1 VPSTSFSTPARLSA
15 LALVAGVVFLAS
27 LGVGAAD
34 VPAREVVRTL
44 LGGGSDASRTLILE
58 LRLPRALLAL
68 LVGGGLAI
76 SGAVFQ
82 AVLRNPLA
90 EPYVLGVS
98 GGAAVGA
105 VSAVVLGLASV
116 TAWAVPG
123 ASFAGGLFAI
133 LVVLRIATAAG
144 SALSPR
150 VLILAGVVVGAF
162 FNAIILLMLALADA
176 ESFRSAIFWMMGSLS
191 GASWTQVAIVAVYG
205 LPAMVVLVL
214 CARPLNLIAIDEES
228 AFHLGVSVR
237 QLRRIVYLVTS
248 LLVASTVAVS
258 GVIGFVGLVVPHALR
273 LAWGADHRLVLPGS
287 VLAGGTFLLATDT
300 LARTVVAPGELPTG
314 VLTAIVGVPFF
325 VVLLV
330 KGNV

>member
-1 VPSTSFSTPARLSA
+1 MPSGTVPRL
-15 LALVAGVVFLAS
+15 LALSGVVIAIFFTS
-27 LGVGAAD
+27 LSVGAAD
-34 VPAREVVRTL
+34 VPLSEVARTL
-44 LGGGSDASRTLILE
+44 VGGGSASSRTLILE

-105 VSAVVLGLASV
+105 VLAVVLGIASV
-116 TAWAVPG
+116 SAWAVPA
-123 ASFAGGLFAI
+123 ASFVGGLLAI
-133 LVVLRIATAAG
+133 LIVLRIATAAG

-162 FNAIILLMLALADA
+162 FNAVILLMLALADA

-191 GASWTQVAIVAVYG
+191 GASWRQVAVVSAYG
-205 LPAMVVLVL
+205 LPAMLVLVL
-214 CARPLNLIAIDEES
+214 CARPLNLLAIDEES
-228 AFHLGVSVR
+228 AFHLGVSVER
-237 QLRRIVYLVTS
+237 LRRVVYLVTS
-248 LLVASTVAVS
+248 LLVAATVAVS

-273 LAWGADHRLVLPGS
+273 LVWGADHRLVLPAS
-287 VLAGGTFLLATDT
+287 VLAGGAFLLATDT
-300 LARTVVAPGELPTG
+300 LARTAVAPGELPTG

-325 VVLLV
+325 VVLLI
-330 KGNV
+330 KGDV

>member
-1 VPSTSFSTPARLSA
+1 MAGTASRLIA
-15 LALVAGVVFLAS
+15 LTGVVVVVFLGS
-27 LGVGAAD
+27 LSVGAAD
-34 VPAREVVRTL
+34 VPLAEVVRTL
-44 LGGGSDASRTLILE
+44 TGGGSEASRTLILE

-90 EPYVLGVS
+90 EPYILGVS

-105 VSAVVLGLASV
+105 VLAVVLGLASV
-116 TAWAVPG
+116 TIWAVPG
-123 ASFAGGLFAI
+123 ASFVGGLVAI
-133 LVVLRIATAAG
+133 FVVLGIATAAG

-191 GASWTQVAIVAVYG
+191 GASWTQVGIVATYG
-205 LPAMVVLVL
+205 IPAMIVLVL
-214 CARPLNLIAIDEES
+214 CARPLNLLAIDEQS
-228 AFHLGVSVR
+228 AFHLGVSVQR
-237 QLRRIVYLVTS
+237 LRRVIYLVTS
-248 LLVASTVAVS
+248 LLVAATVAVS
-258 GVIGFVGLVVPHALR
+258 GVIGFVGLVIPHALR
-273 LAWGADHRLVLPGS
+273 LGWGADHRLVLPGS
-287 VLAGGTFLLATDT
+287 VLAGGAFLLATDT

-325 VVLLV
+325 VALLI
-330 KGNV
+330 KGDV

>member
-1 VPSTSFSTPARLSA
+1 MAGTASRLIA
-15 LALVAGVVFLAS
+15 LTGVVVVVFLGS
-27 LGVGAAD
+27 LSVGAAD
-34 VPAREVVRTL
+34 VPLAEVVRTL
-44 LGGGSDASRTLILE
+44 TGGGSEASRTLILE

-90 EPYVLGVS
+90 EPYILGVS

-105 VSAVVLGLASV
+105 VLAVVLGLASV
-116 TAWAVPG
+116 TIWAVPG
-123 ASFAGGLFAI
+123 ASFVGGLVAI
-133 LVVLRIATAAG
+133 FIVLGIATAAG

-191 GASWTQVAIVAVYG
+191 GASWTQVGIVATYG
-205 LPAMVVLVL
+205 IPAMIVLVL
-214 CARPLNLIAIDEES
+214 CARPLNLLAIDEQS

-237 QLRRIVYLVTS
+237 RLRRVIYLVTS
-248 LLVASTVAVS
+248 LLVAATVAVS
-258 GVIGFVGLVVPHALR
+258 GVIGFVGLVIPHALR
-273 LAWGADHRLVLPGS
+273 LGWGADHRLVLPGS
-287 VLAGGTFLLATDT
+287 VLAGGAFLLATDT

-325 VVLLV
+325 VALLI
-330 KGNV
+330 KGDV